1 MKQWRKSHRNIST
14 QHLRIPD
21 IIDIDIIFVPQ
32 CIVLGGLVAGYQD
45 DVWYYHGPEM
55 LSVLPQPHGNPPQQ

>member
-1 MKQWRKSHRNIST
+1 MKQLRKSHRNIST

-45 DVWYYHGPEM
+45 DV
-55 LSVLPQPHGNPPQQ
+55 